1 MNYILKTLNNFK
13 SAPCLYPLASVRD
26 LSPPTSDGKR
36 SRNGGIGRGR
46 KLFRYDDVNYYIY
59 LRRKQQNKNT
69 EGKKSSNSKSMEFD
83 FDLNCFASTGSNEI
97 YPLYFRP
104 ELTRAMKL
112 RASFRTNNN
121 VIELN
126 HNNNFNQEEVCYDE
140 RK

>member
-1 MNYILKTLNNFK
+1 MNYLLKTLEIFK
-13 SAPCLYPLASVRD
+13 NAPCLHPLASVRD
-26 LSPPTSDGKR
+26 LSPPTSGGKR

-69 EGKKSSNSKSMEFD
+69 EGKKSSNCKSMEVD
-83 FDLNCFASTGSNEI
+83 FDLNCFASTKFNEI

-112 RASFRTNNN
+112 RAGFRSNNR
-121 VIELN
+121 VIEFN
-126 HNNNFNQEEVCYDE
+126 HNNNFNQEEVFYV
-140 RK
+140 

>member
-1 MNYILKTLNNFK
+1 MNYVLKTLEIFK
-13 SAPCLYPLASVRD
+13 NAPCLHPLASVRD
-26 LSPPTSDGKR
+26 LSPPTSGGKR

-69 EGKKSSNSKSMEFD
+69 EGKKSLNSKSMEFD
-83 FDLNCFASTGSNEI
+83 FDLNCFVSTKSNEI

-112 RASFRTNNN
+112 RAGFRSNSRAINYSCADN
-121 VIELN
+121 L
-126 HNNNFNQEEVCYDE
+126 NQEEVLYV
-140 RK
+140 

>member
-1 MNYILKTLNNFK
+1 MNYLLKTLEFSKN
-13 SAPCLYPLASVRD
+13 APCLYPLASVRD
-26 LSPPTSDGKR
+26 LSPPTSGGKR

-69 EGKKSSNSKSMEFD
+69 EGKRSKICKSVEFD
-83 FDLNCFASTGSNEI
+83 LDLNCFASAKFNEI

-112 RASFRTNNN
+112 RAGFRSNNN
-121 VIELN
+121 VIEFN
-126 HNNNFNQEEVCYDE
+126 HNNNFNQEEVFYV
-140 RK
+140 